1 MKGAKK
7 RRYDL
12 DWLRVIVFAILIFY
26 HVGMYFVPWDW
37 HIKHETTFAWL
48 ELPMV
53 FVNQWRL
60 PILFM
65 ISGMGTRYAL
75 SYRSGSLFRQERLKR
90 LGIPLLVGI
99 AIVVPPQ
106 LYIERVLHNEFVGTY
121 AHFYFSECFRGIY
134 PEGNLSWHHL
144 WFLPYLLLFSIL
156 LSPLF
161 IYLRDYPQS
170 KSILLVKKMLSKK
183 YGMYLFIAPLI
194 CIEIFVEPFFPV
206 THALIDDYYSILFY
220 ATLFLLGYLFISVKH
235 EFWKSINQLKH
246 SSILIGIIA
255 FIMYYRV
262 RTYFDD
268 GLHIHIIEATIKLVN
283 MWAWIIVLF
292 GIAASHLNRP
302 SKYLAYCNEAV
313 YPFYILHQ
321 TVQIILCFVF
331 IQLKLNSS
339 LTFIGLSLG
348 TFFFTWFLY
357 ESIIRRIKLLRPLF
371 GLKNKALQC
380 KNSMHKNSALD
391 S

>member
-1 MKGAKK
+1 MKIAKK

-12 DWLRVIVFAILIFY
+12 DWLRVIVFGILIFY

-37 HIKHETTFAWL
+37 HIKHETSFAWL
-48 ELPMV
+48 EWPMI

-60 PILFM
+60 PILFI

-75 SYRSGSLFRQERLKR
+75 SYRSDSLFRMERLKR

-106 LYIERVLHNEFVGTY
+106 IYIERVLHNEFVGTY
-121 AHFYFSECFRGIY
+121 TNFYFSECFRGIY

-161 IYLRDYPQS
+161 IYLRDHP
-170 KSILLVKKMLSKK
+170 KSSSMLIGKKMLSKK
-183 YGMYLFIAPLI
+183 YGIYLFIVPLVG
-194 CIEIFVEPFFPV
+194 IEIFVEPFFPV
-206 THALIDDYYSILFY
+206 THALFDDYYTILFH
-220 ATLFLLGYLFISVKH
+220 ATLFLLGYVFISLTD
-235 EFWKSINQLKH
+235 EFWRSIDRLKQT
-246 SSILIGIIA
+246 SFLIGIIA
-255 FIMYYRV
+255 FAIYYIV
-262 RTYFDD
+262 RTQFTDS
-268 GLHIHIIEATIKLVN
+268 LFIHIIEASIKLIN

-292 GIAASHLNRP
+292 GIASSHLNRP

-321 TVQIILCFVF
+321 TVQVILCYVF
-331 IQLKLNSS
+331 IQLQLNSS
-339 LTFIGLSLG
+339 LTFIVLSLG
-348 TFFFTWFLY
+348 TFFFTWLLY
-357 ESIIRRIKLLRPLF
+357 ECLIRRIKFLRPFF
-371 GLKNKALQC
+371 GLKNKTLQY
-380 KNSMHKNSALD
+380 KNSMHTNSALV